1 MADAQF
7 NIDQF
12 KSLFYFDVVYYQK
25 AIHYTYTATA
35 KDPLQPDP
43 TGYTGTV
50 GTDLGAGVA
59 RTAYKVF
66 GIPYPGK
73 ICLDFGYNTE
83 DILLTL
89 KSSVNWRDCYKNL
102 LYTLFDF

>member
-1 MADAQF
+1 MGEAQF

-12 KSLFYFDVVYYQK
+12 KSFFYFDIVYYQK

-35 KDPLQPDP
+35 KPALQPDP
-43 TGYTGTV
+43 TGYTGSV
-50 GTDLGAGVA
+50 LTDLGAAVDP
-59 RTAYKVF
+59 TYKIW

-89 KSSVNWRDCYKNL
+89 KSAVNWRDCYKNL
-102 LYTLFDF
+102 LYTLFDY